1 LPNGHGG
8 NPDQKAGWRNQMTD
22 VFKATTIDSTVPIEP
37 AELAALGE
45 GQVAYVKPLLSD
57 ELRRLFPQAPEMA
70 PGLQL
75 FALLSAS
82 GTPILVADTRDAAL
96 ANAWAHDLATVSLH

>member
-1 LPNGHGG
+1 
-8 NPDQKAGWRNQMTD
+8 MTQNET
-22 VFKATTIDSTVPIEP
+22 KTGPAIGLGP

-45 GQVAYVKPLLSD
+45 GQVAYVKPMQSD
-57 ELRRLFPQAPEMA
+57 EVRRLFPQAPQLA

-82 GTPILVADTRDAAL
+82 GSPIMLTDSRDAAV
-96 ANAWAHDLATVSLH
+96 ANAWQHDLETVPLH